1 MALYNEMSMDDYNK
15 LVARNQQRQSQAA
28 AQNLANRQAALQAAQ
43 GKKQGSLVDT
53 LVGLA
58 TGLKDKAVDAYDTA
72 KNIGKTVV
80 GGINQ
85 LTGNYDV
92 AKAQK
97 DDSTRR
103 NEIAKQFGY
112 NSYSDAINSG
122 TAGDDFWNAIKE
134 NNKTTQKQLKDDAKI
149 YRNNVGN
156 VTNIDLNK
164 AKGQALNTIDTVG
177 MALSGPSGVAANIIG
192 GGLTGIGDEY
202 KAAAAE
208 GRDFNANNAKVNAIA
223 GMAGGAAGSGAGG
236 MLGKAANKAGGNALG
251 KILGS
256 QLGQGIGSGAA
267 AGAAGAAAGTLAQ
280 GGTLQDALTNA
291 WEGAKG
297 GAVAGGAMAGTMGLA
312 GNALNRIRGGRATN
326 IADNAPIRNS
336 EPAEAQIVQ
345 KNRVEAPTA
354 QRIAETVETP
364 SNRRGIAIKD
374 LNAGIEEIPVRVVQG
389 VEPAQSQGRYID
401 SVVRRADANLPE
413 AKVPTVQE
421 RFARN
426 LGNGDT
432 LENIVA
438 RGEMGA
444 GNDFLTQMRAAG
456 VTPDDIQNLKTGA
469 QAAAADNSPFSAYG
483 MNNRQD
489 LPMLDRQEYYNDT
502 IGKIGRDSNANL
514 RAEDIPSYMQDKL
527 RNDAGKDFAS
537 NRDNESIMREVF
549 GNNLSKEDMY
559 KLYEELAQT
568 AQQPT
573 YTADNFGYA
582 LALDPELSQRVQ
594 QSFLDTYNPA
604 QKIDV
609 LGGPAIADNIPVTD
623 RTTRYAENTLP
634 AKQYKQ
640 AVAKMPEAETTTP
653 KPVVENA
660 TVQTE
665 PEIDYN
671 TQIQRQ
677 KAQIQADK
685 LKRQAIGGVMEQYGT
700 TRLSDRIEG
709 LPNAIEDMLKLGF
722 TERAEIDNYAK
733 QMTGKDSEIAKA
745 IRKSLND
752 AGTTDTN
759 LGITMEDVFA
769 SSGAEEAAQ
778 KKIKSFFDARQKKYT
793 TDNGTIKRADLYDL
807 GKELEK
813 EGYKKY
819 DRGVRNQ
826 NTTDQAY
833 GEALITL
840 SEAAIGK
847 ATDGVDVS
855 KNIDLNKLIAIAPDN
870 AEHIA
875 RMENLAQNA
884 KTVQDL
890 RSAMANATK
899 LNLLKQAEE
908 YNRNTY
914 GQNQGDFGKNANNA
928 IKGIKAA
935 NSRNPVIALTQAG
948 VEMATESPKMKQKAI
963 KKAYE
968 KAQKYQSQANGETP
982 IQTGKLAGIKEKVAN
997 IKDAGIVQGAK
1008 NIAGKAGE
1016 KLGNATSKLNDTTAA
1031 NIAIGGNTI
1040 GNIAQNMANRTI
1052 AKDQAEFA
1060 NNRANAAQAQAAYD
1074 QAATDYT
1081 TALANQQAAEQNVLQ
1096 GQTGN
1101 TTTLNRIAQAM
1112 DLAMAAGDINAYSQL
1127 ADLYKQAYNI
1137 YEMQNPQAK
1146 NEGKALSANQSKA
1159 LAAQQQL
1166 EQLAQMTPNAGT
1178 VASNIPLLGNLVDLT
1193 GGNEYAN
1200 QAEALATT
1208 LGYLLSGANI
1218 KESEAKRIGQSY
1230 VPTAFDSENVRQQK
1244 LDRARQ
1250 LIQSYMSDTGALAA

>member
-53 LVGLA
+53 LIGLA
-58 TGLKDKAVDAYDTA
+58 TGLKDKAVDAVDTA
-72 KNIGKTVV
+72 KTIGKTVV

-177 MALSGPSGVAANIIG
+177 MALPGGAGVAANILG

-236 MLGKAANKAGGNALG
+236 LLGRAANMAGGNALG

-280 GGTLQDALTNA
+280 GGSLQDALTNA

-312 GNALNRIRGGRATN
+312 GNALNRIRGGKAAN
-326 IADNAPIRNS
+326 IADNAPILNAK
-336 EPAEAQIVQ
+336 PAEAQIVQ
-345 KNRVEAPTA
+345 KNRIEAPTA

-374 LNAGIEEIPVRVVQG
+374 LNAGIEEIPVRLVQG
-389 VEPAQSQGRYID
+389 VEPAQSQGKYID

-444 GNDFLTQMRAAG
+444 GNDFLTQMKAAG
-456 VTPDDIQNLKTGA
+456 VTPEDIQNLKTGA
-469 QAAAADNSPFSAYG
+469 QVAAAENSPFSAYD
-483 MNNRQD
+483 MNSRQD

-527 RNDAGKDFAS
+527 RNDAGRGFAS

-549 GNNLSKEDMY
+549 GDNLSKEDMY

-609 LGGPAIADNIPVTD
+609 QGGPAIADNIPVTD

-634 AKQYKQ
+634 AKQYEQ

-653 KPVVENA
+653 TTVANNTA
-660 TVQTE
+660 VQTE
-665 PEIDYN
+665 QPRKIAVDPANQARLEREMYVAKKNQGEALLSQYGTLERPYRRMVGGDPEGVLNTLYDDYGLKTPADVQYAAKHVTGKDGVVSKMTRELAN
-671 TQIQRQ
+671 GAENVPTALSESWLDSIIVDNGLSEAEM
-677 KAQIQADK
+677 KSIKSQIQAVMNRTGENGYSDGATTLQTIKNLEGKIRDLKGQSGTYHNMSYADK
-685 LKRQAIGGVMEQYGT
+685 CRATALQMVRDELTDRLWANADIKSVMTDQNLNKLRSMYKDNSTWQNFVNNKLANAKDGAELRALMKPLVNGGQIVEGAQMTAGSVGERIAGAAAKGGSAKGAT
-700 TRLSDRIEG
+700 KNIISVGVDLLLNSDK
-709 LPNAIEDMLKLGF
+709 AKQK
-722 TERAEIDNYAK
+722 RAEKYA
-733 QMTGKDSEIAKA
+733 AKA
-745 IRKSLND
+745 KN
-752 AGTTDTN
+752 
-759 LGITMEDVFA
+759 
-769 SSGAEEAAQ
+769 AEAQ
-778 KKIKSFFDARQKKYT
+778 
-793 TDNGTIKRADLYDL
+793 L
-807 GKELEK
+807 
-813 EGYKKY
+813 
-819 DRGVRNQ
+819 
-826 NTTDQAY
+826 Y
-833 GEALITL
+833 GEAP
-840 SEAAIGK
+840 
-847 ATDGVDVS
+847 V
-855 KNIDLNKLIAIAPDN
+855 
-870 AEHIA
+870 
-875 RMENLAQNA
+875 
-884 KTVQDL
+884 
-890 RSAMANATK
+890 TK
-899 LNLLKQAEE
+899 
-908 YNRNTY
+908 
-914 GQNQGDFGKNANNA
+914 
-928 IKGIKAA
+928 
-935 NSRNPVIALTQAG
+935 
-948 VEMATESPKMKQKAI
+948 
-963 KKAYE
+963 
-968 KAQKYQSQANGETP
+968 
-982 IQTGKLAGIKEKVAN
+982 TGKLGAITEKAGKV
-997 IKDAGIVQGAK
+997 GETAK
-1008 NIAGKAGE
+1008 NIANKAGE
-1016 KLGNATSKLNDTTAA
+1016 KIGNATSKLNDATAA
-1031 NIAIGGNTI
+1031 NIALGGTTL

-1060 NNRANAAQAQAAYD
+1060 KNRAAVAQEQANYD
-1074 QAATDYT
+1074 QAANDYT
-1081 TALANQQAAEQNVLQ
+1081 AALANQQAAEQNVLQ

-1101 TTTLNRIAQAM
+1101 TATLNRIAQAM
-1112 DLAMAAGDINAYSQL
+1112 DAAMTAGDINAYSQL
-1127 ADLYKQAYNI
+1127 ADLYKQAYSI
-1137 YEMQNPQAK
+1137 YEMQNPTAK
-1146 NEGKALSANQSKA
+1146 TESKALSANQSKA
-1159 LAAQQQL
+1159 LAASQQL

-1178 VASNIPLLGNLVDLT
+1178 VASNIPLLGNLVDLA

-1230 VPTAFDSENVRQQK
+1230 VPSAFDSENVRQQK

-1250 LIQSYMSDTGALAA
+1250 LIQSYMSDTGAIQQ

>member
-72 KNIGKTVV
+72 KTIGKTVV

-92 AKAQK
+92 ARAQK

-177 MALSGPSGVAANIIG
+177 MALPGGAGVAANILG

-208 GRDFNANNAKVNAIA
+208 GRDFNANNAKINAIA

-236 MLGKAANKAGGNALG
+236 LLGKAANKAGGNALG

-280 GGTLQDALTNA
+280 GGSLQDALTNA

-312 GNALNRIRGGRATN
+312 GNALNRIRGGRAAN
-326 IADNAPIRNS
+326 IADNAPIRNA

-364 SNRRGIAIKD
+364 SNRRGIAITD
-374 LNAGIEEIPVRVVQG
+374 LDAGTQEINVRN
-389 VEPAQSQGRYID
+389 GRPTENRGKYID

-444 GNDFLTQMRAAG
+444 GNDFLTQMKAAG
-456 VTPDDIQNLKTGA
+456 VTPEDIQNLKTGA
-469 QAAAADNSPFSAYG
+469 QVAAAENSPFSAYD
-483 MNNRQD
+483 MNSRQD

-514 RAEDIPSYMQDKL
+514 RAEDIPSYTQDKL
-527 RNDAGKDFAS
+527 RNDAGKGFAS

-549 GNNLSKEDMY
+549 GDNLSKEDMY

-582 LALDPELSQRVQ
+582 LALDPELSKRVQ

-609 LGGPAIADNIPVTD
+609 QGGPAIADNIPVTD

-634 AKQYKQ
+634 AKQYEQ
-640 AVAKMPEAETTTP
+640 AVAKMPEAETTMP

-660 TVQTE
+660 TAQAEPARKVAVDPQTQARLE
-665 PEIDYN
+665 REKS
-671 TQIQRQ
+671 QAKQ
-677 KAQIQADK
+677 AQGEA
-685 LKRQAIGGVMEQYGT
+685 LLSQYGT
-700 TRLSDRIEG
+700 LTEPVRRSVGGDPAGVLTTLYDEYG
-709 LPNAIEDMLKLGF
+709 LKTP
-722 TERAEIDNYAK
+722 AEVQYAANHV
-733 QMTGKDSEIAKA
+733 TGKDGVGSKMTRQAAASAENIPATLDKTFLEQTMAWNGCTDDEIKT
-745 IRKSLND
+745 LNKQIQGFINKTGD
-752 AGTTDTN
+752 TGYTDGTAMLATIKNFEGEMRN
-759 LGITMEDVFA
+759 LKGENGTYHHMTE
-769 SSGAEEAAQ
+769 S
-778 KKIKSFFDARQKKYT
+778 DARKYRVLQAVKDEL
-793 TDNGTIKRADLYDL
+793 TDRLWANADVSKVMTENNIKTLRSMYDSPQWQAFIDKFQQSKDGREMRAYMKPLVDGAKIVQGAKSNAGSFSEAVASGLKTGKATGAAKSMAGYVIDKLANSEKALQKRA
-807 GKELEK
+807 ELNANK
-813 EGYKKY
+813 A
-819 DRGVRNQ
+819 RNAEAQ
-826 NTTDQAY
+826 LY
-833 GEALITL
+833 GEAPTTPT
-840 SEAAIGK
+840 GK
-847 ATDGVDVS
+847 VAQA
-855 KNIDLNKLIAIAPDN
+855 KQFIAD
-870 AEHIA
+870 
-875 RMENLAQNA
+875 
-884 KTVQDL
+884 KTGRV
-890 RSAMANATK
+890 
-899 LNLLKQAEE
+899 
-908 YNRNTY
+908 
-914 GQNQGDFGKNANNA
+914 
-928 IKGIKAA
+928 
-935 NSRNPVIALTQAG
+935 
-948 VEMATESPKMKQKAI
+948 
-963 KKAYE
+963 
-968 KAQKYQSQANGETP
+968 GET
-982 IQTGKLAGIKEKVAN
+982 
-997 IKDAGIVQGAK
+997 AK

-1016 KLGNATSKLNDTTAA
+1016 KIGNATSKLNDTAAA
-1031 NIAIGGNTI
+1031 NIAIGGSTL

-1081 TALANQQAAEQNVLQ
+1081 TALSNQQAAEQNVLQ

-1101 TTTLNRIAQAM
+1101 TATLNRIAQAM

-1137 YEMQNPQAK
+1137 YEMQNPTAK
-1146 NEGKALSANQSKA
+1146 TEGKALTSTQSKA
-1159 LAAQQQL
+1159 LAGLQQL
-1166 EQLAQMTPNAGT
+1166 ETLKGMQSGVRTALAD
-1178 VASNIPLLGNLVDLT
+1178 SPLGGLIDLT
-1193 GGNEYAN
+1193 GGDEYSN
-1200 QAEALATT
+1200 QAKSLALT
-1208 LGYLLSGANI
+1208 LGYLQSGANI
-1218 KESEAKRIGQSY
+1218 TPKEAEKIGKAYIPS
-1230 VPTAFDSENVRQQK
+1230 AFDSEETRQGK
-1244 LDRARQ
+1244 LARAEQ
-1250 LIQSYMSDTGALAA
+1250 LLRDYLADTSALQA

>member
-72 KNIGKTVV
+72 KTIGKTVV

-177 MALSGPSGVAANIIG
+177 MALPGGAGVAANILG

-208 GRDFNANNAKVNAIA
+208 GRDFNANNAKINAIA

-236 MLGKAANKAGGNALG
+236 LLGKAANKAGGNALG

-267 AGAAGAAAGTLAQ
+267 AGAAGAAAGTLAR
-280 GGTLQDALTNA
+280 GGSLQDALTNA

-326 IADNAPIRNS
+326 IADNAPIRNA

-389 VEPAQSQGRYID
+389 VEPAQSQGKYID

-444 GNDFLTQMRAAG
+444 GNDFLTQMMAAG
-456 VTPDDIQNLKTGA
+456 VTPEDIQSLKTGA
-469 QAAAADNSPFSAYG
+469 QVAAAENSPFSAYD
-483 MNNRQD
+483 MNSRQD

-527 RNDAGKDFAS
+527 RNDAGKGFAS

-609 LGGPAIADNIPVTD
+609 QGGPAIADNIPVTD

-634 AKQYKQ
+634 AKKYEQ

-653 KPVVENA
+653 KTVVENA
-660 TVQTE
+660 TIKAEPARKVAVDPQTQARLE
-665 PEIDYN
+665 REKS
-671 TQIQRQ
+671 QAKQ
-677 KAQIQADK
+677 AQGEA
-685 LKRQAIGGVMEQYGT
+685 LLAQYGT
-700 TRLSDRIEG
+700 LTEPVRRSVGGDPAGVLTTLYDEYG
-709 LPNAIEDMLKLGF
+709 LKTP
-722 TERAEIDNYAK
+722 AEVQYAANHV
-733 QMTGKDSEIAKA
+733 TGKDGVGSKMTRQAA
-745 IRKSLND
+745 
-752 AGTTDTN
+752 
-759 LGITMEDVFA
+759 A
-769 SSGAEEAAQ
+769 SAENIPATLD
-778 KKIKSFFDARQKKYT
+778 KSFLEQTMAWNGCTDDEIKTLNKQIQGFINKTGDTGYTDGTAMLATIKNFEGEMRNLKGENGTYHHMTESDARKYRVLQAVKDEL
-793 TDNGTIKRADLYDL
+793 TDRLWANADVSKVMTENNIKTLRSMYDSPQWQAFIDKFQQSKDGREMRAYMKPLVDGAKIVQGAKSNAGSFSEAVANGLKTGKATGAAKSMAGYAIDKLANSEKALQKRA
-807 GKELEK
+807 ELNANK
-813 EGYKKY
+813 A
-819 DRGVRNQ
+819 RNAEAQ
-826 NTTDQAY
+826 LY
-833 GEALITL
+833 GEAPATPT
-840 SEAAIGK
+840 GK
-847 ATDGVDVS
+847 VAQA
-855 KNIDLNKLIAIAPDN
+855 KQFIAD
-870 AEHIA
+870 
-875 RMENLAQNA
+875 
-884 KTVQDL
+884 KTGRV
-890 RSAMANATK
+890 
-899 LNLLKQAEE
+899 
-908 YNRNTY
+908 
-914 GQNQGDFGKNANNA
+914 
-928 IKGIKAA
+928 
-935 NSRNPVIALTQAG
+935 
-948 VEMATESPKMKQKAI
+948 
-963 KKAYE
+963 
-968 KAQKYQSQANGETP
+968 GET
-982 IQTGKLAGIKEKVAN
+982 
-997 IKDAGIVQGAK
+997 AK

-1016 KLGNATSKLNDTTAA
+1016 KIGNATSKLNDTTAA
-1031 NIAIGGNTI
+1031 NIAIGGSTL

-1101 TTTLNRIAQAM
+1101 TATLNRIAQAM
-1112 DLAMAAGDINAYSQL
+1112 DSAMAAGDINAYSQL

-1137 YEMQNPQAK
+1137 YEMQNPTSNAK
-1146 NEGKALSANQSKA
+1146 DAKDLTASQSKA

-1166 EQLAQMTPNAGT
+1166 QALAQMTPNAGT
-1178 VASNIPLLGNLVDLT
+1178 VASSIPLIGNLVDLT
-1193 GGNEYAN
+1193 GGNEYAT
-1200 QAEALATT
+1200 ASEALATT

-1218 KESEAKRIGQSY
+1218 KESEAKSIGKSY
-1230 VPTAFDSENVRQQK
+1230 VPSVFDSEEVKQRK
-1244 LDRARQ
+1244 LAQAQD
-1250 LIQSYMSDTGALAA
+1250 LINSYLGDTSMLQR

>member
-72 KNIGKTVV
+72 KTIGKTVV

-92 AKAQK
+92 ARAQK

-177 MALSGPSGVAANIIG
+177 MALPGGAGVAANILG

-208 GRDFNANNAKVNAIA
+208 GRDFNANNAKINAIA

-236 MLGKAANKAGGNALG
+236 LLGKAANKAGGNALG

-326 IADNAPIRNS
+326 IADNAPIRNA

-364 SNRRGIAIKD
+364 SNRRGIAITD
-374 LNAGIEEIPVRVVQG
+374 LDAGTQEINVRN
-389 VEPAQSQGRYID
+389 GRPTENRGKYID

-444 GNDFLTQMRAAG
+444 GNDFLTQMKAAG
-456 VTPDDIQNLKTGA
+456 VTPEDIQNLKTGA
-469 QAAAADNSPFSAYG
+469 QVAAAENSPFSAYD
-483 MNNRQD
+483 MNSRQD

-527 RNDAGKDFAS
+527 RNDAGKGFAS

-549 GNNLSKEDMY
+549 GDNLSKEDMY

-582 LALDPELSQRVQ
+582 LALDPELSKRVQ

-609 LGGPAIADNIPVTD
+609 QGGPAIADNIPVTD

-634 AKQYKQ
+634 AKQYEQ

-653 KPVVENA
+653 KTVVENA

-665 PEIDYN
+665 PELDYN
-671 TQIQRQ
+671 TQLSRQ
-677 KAQIQADK
+677 KAQIAADK
-685 LKRQAIGGVMEQYGT
+685 AKLQATRGVLEQYGT

-709 LPNAIEDMLKLGF
+709 LPNAIQDMLDLGLAD
-722 TERAEIDNYAK
+722 RAEIDLFSKKLAS
-733 QMTGKDSEIAKA
+733 GDSELAKA

-752 AGTTDTN
+752 AGNIDANTGFTW
-759 LGITMEDVFA
+759 EQVFA
-769 SSGAEEAAQ
+769 ASGAQEPAQ
-778 KKIKSFFDARQKKYT
+778 KKIKSFYDAQSKKYQVNA
-793 TDNGTIKRADLYDL
+793 DGTMARSDMYDL
-807 GKELEK
+807 GKSLEK
-813 EGYKKY
+813 EGYKRY

-826 NTTDQAY
+826 NNTDY
-833 GEALITL
+833 EMGEALINM
-840 SEAAIGK
+840 SQDIIGK

-855 KNIDLNKLIAIAPDN
+855 GKFDANKLKNLLPGNEVWANKVDTLN
-870 AEHIA
+870 A
-875 RMENLAQNA
+875 NA

-890 RSAMANATK
+890 RSAMASATK
-899 LNLLKQAEE
+899 MNLLKQAEE
-908 YNRNTY
+908 YNLNTY
-914 GQNQGDFGKNANNA
+914 GQNVGGKG
-928 IKGIKAA
+928 KGGAAVKAA
-935 NSRNPVIALTQAG
+935 KSFLTGKPLAAAEAG
-948 VEMATESPKMKQKAI
+948 AEMVLGSNTVKQKAI
-963 KKAYE
+963 KKSYDNY
-968 KAQKYQSQANGETP
+968 KKYQAQANGEVPTTP
-982 IQTGKLAGIKEKVAN
+982 TGKVAQAKQFIADKAGRVGET
-997 IKDAGIVQGAK
+997 AK

-1016 KLGNATSKLNDTTAA
+1016 KIGNATSKLNDTTAA
-1031 NIAIGGNTI
+1031 NIAIGGSTL

-1081 TALANQQAAEQNVLQ
+1081 TALSNQQAAEQNVLQ

-1101 TTTLNRIAQAM
+1101 TATLNRIAQAM

-1137 YEMQNPQAK
+1137 YEMQNPTTK
-1146 NEGKALSANQSKA
+1146 SDNKALSANQSKA
-1159 LAAQQQL
+1159 LAASQQL

-1230 VPTAFDSENVRQQK
+1230 VPNAFDSENVRQQK

>member
-1 MALYNEMSMDDYNK
+1 MALYKETSYDDW
-15 LVARNQQRQSQAA
+15 ARRQRQSLANSAQNLQQKQAGLEA
-28 AQNLANRQAALQAAQ
+28 AQNAKQKTTLESALS
-43 GKKQGSLVDT
+43 G
-53 LVGLA
+53 LVG
-58 TGLKDKAVDAYDTA
+58 GLKERGSDILNTA

-80 GGINQ
+80 GSINQ
-85 LTGNYDV
+85 IGANK
-92 AKAQK
+92 AIENAQK
-97 DDSTRR
+97 DDSKRR
-103 NEIAKQFGY
+103 NEIAKKYGF
-112 NSYSDAINSG
+112 NSYSEAANSG
-122 TAGDDFWNAIKE
+122 NASQEFWNEIKD
-134 NNKTTQKQLKDDAKI
+134 NNKQTKEKQEQ
-149 YRNNVGN
+149 NNARQGSFGD
-156 VTNIDLNK
+156 VTKVNTNE
-164 AKGQALNTIDTVG
+164 AKGQALNTIDSVLDLLPG
-177 MALSGPSGVAANIIG
+177 GLGAAANIAG
-192 GGLTGIGDEY
+192 GGISGIGDEY
-202 KAAAAE
+202 KAA
-208 GRDFNANNAKVNAIA
+208 GRENRDIDWTNARNNALVGAASGIA
-223 GMAGGAAGSGAGG
+223 GMAGGNALGSAATK
-236 MLGKAANKAGGNALG
+236 LGGNALG
-251 KILGS
+251 KLAGS
-256 QLGQGIGSGAA
+256 QLAKGIAGGAASGAV
-267 AGAAGAAAGTLAQ
+267 GGGLGTYLN
-280 GGTLQDALTNA
+280 GGSLEDALLA
-291 WEGAKG
+291 AKEGAKAGAIG
-297 GAVAGGAMAGTMGLA
+297 GGVMAGTMGL
-312 GNALNRIRGGRATN
+312 GGTALNKLRNRGGNIKTPGVEPMEATT
-326 IADNAPIRNS
+326 
-336 EPAEAQIVQ
+336 VQ
-345 KNRVEAPTA
+345 KNRIDQPTA
-354 QRIAETVETP
+354 QRIEAEAP
-364 SNRRGIAIKD
+364 STRRGIAITD
-374 LNAGIEEIPVRVVQG
+374 LDAGEQAINVRN
-389 VEPAQSQGRYID
+389 GRPTESRGKYID
-401 SVVRRADANLPE
+401 SVVRRSDANLPE
-413 AKVPTVQE
+413 AQKPTYDQ
-421 RFARN
+421 RFSK
-426 LGNGDT
+426 
-432 LENIVA
+432 LENI
-438 RGEMGA
+438 GD
-444 GNDFLTQMRAAG
+444 N
-456 VTPDDIQNLKTGA
+456 NLLDA
-469 QAAAADNSPFSAYG
+469 L
-483 MNNRQD
+483 NNRKSVYGQEYAYENLIEDMTPALRERVKEAVREGAEYNNPYREFEQYDIYSQSD
-489 LPMLDRQEYYNDT
+489 LPKLNRQEYYEDT
-502 IGKIGRDSNANL
+502 YGKLKNKGGIMS
-514 RAEDIPSYMQDKL
+514 AEDIPSYMQPHLSDQIPRGNDVILSELFKL
-527 RNDAGKDFAS
+527 GSGAEQKQDLTDS
-537 NRDNESIMREVF
+537 YE
-549 GNNLSKEDMY
+549 LY
-559 KLYEELAQT
+559 KRIAQT
-568 AQQPT
+568 RAPKKT
-573 YTADNFGYA
+573 YSQENLATG
-582 LALDPELSQRVQ
+582 LALDDQLRADITKQLV
-594 QSFLDTYNPA
+594 DTYAPTRKISIEKALGQTQDVPVENLATNYQRSTIPA
-604 QKIDV
+604 RQYDQQTVK
-609 LGGPAIADNIPVTD
+609 NI
-623 RTTRYAENTLP
+623 
-634 AKQYKQ
+634 
-640 AVAKMPEAETTTP
+640 PEAETATNRALT
-653 KPVVENA
+653 NA
-660 TVQTE
+660 PEQRIATQE
-665 PEIDYN
+665 PELDYN

-752 AGTTDTN
+752 AGATDTN

-778 KKIKSFFDARQKKYT
+778 KKIKSFFDAHQKKYA
-793 TDNGTIKRADLYDL
+793 TDNGTIKRSDLYDL

-948 VEMATESPKMKQKAI
+948 IEMASESPKIKQKAI

-968 KAQKYQSQANGETP
+968 KAQKFQSQANGETP
-982 IQTGKLAGIKEKVAN
+982 IQTGKLAGIKEKIAN

-1008 NIAGKAGE
+1008 NIANGAAE
-1016 KLGNATSKLNDTTAA
+1016 RIGNATANLNNETLSNIGLNDGLTLGTYMT
-1031 NIAIGGNTI
+1031 N
-1040 GNIAQNMANRTI
+1040 QANRQI
-1052 AKDQAEFA
+1052 GAEQARDAVERM
-1060 NNRANAAQAQAAYD
+1060 NNAQAVQAAQADYD
-1074 QAATDYT
+1074 N
-1081 TALANQQAAEQNVLQ
+1081 ALADYQAQEATYNNQMAQLQ
-1096 GQTGN
+1096 SQTGN
-1101 TTTLNRIAQAM
+1101 TATLNRIAQAM

-1137 YEMQNPQAK
+1137 YEMQNPTTK

-1159 LAAQQQL
+1159 LAASQQL

-1250 LIQSYMSDTGALAA
+1250 LIQSYMSDTGAIQQ

>member
-58 TGLKDKAVDAYDTA
+58 TGLKERGSDILNTA
-72 KNIGKTVV
+72 KNVGKTAV
-80 GGINQ
+80 G
-85 LTGNYDV
+85 LAEKWTGQDGNKEI
-92 AKAQK
+92 KAIQN
-97 DDSTRR
+97 DDSARR
-103 NEIAKQFGY
+103 NEIAKKYGF
-112 NSYSDAINSG
+112 NSYSEAINSG
-122 TAGDDFWNAIKE
+122 KVGDDFWNEIKS
-134 NNKTTQKQLKDDAKI
+134 NNEKTKELQKKNDKWIDN
-149 YRNNVGN
+149 RVGN
-156 VTNIDLNK
+156 VTKINTNE
-164 AKGQALNTIDTVG
+164 AKGQALNTIDSVFG
-177 MALSGPSGVAANIIG
+177 LLPGGAGAAANVVG
-192 GGLTGIGDEY
+192 GGLSGIGDEY

-236 MLGKAANKAGGNALG
+236 LLGKAANKAGGNALG

-312 GNALNRIRGGRATN
+312 GNALNRIRGGRAAN
-326 IADNAPIRNS
+326 IADNAPIRNA

-364 SNRRGIAIKD
+364 SNRRGIAITD
-374 LNAGIEEIPVRVVQG
+374 LDAGAQEVNVRN
-389 VEPAQSQGRYID
+389 GRPTESRGKYID
-401 SVVRRADANLPE
+401 SVVRRSDANLPE
-413 AKVPTVQE
+413 AQRPVYTRVAEPIIDTDGNFFVNDGIERIKTINGKTTTYTGDGDWNGAKVYSQDGRGLPDGYKLMFDENAAPANNYVAIENPNGNKALIELPQASEYDYE
-421 RFARN
+421 RVGMATGRDREGLMDSGLIAPEGGFR
-426 LGNGDT
+426 
-432 LENIVA
+432 
-438 RGEMGA
+438 GA
-444 GNDFLTQMRAAG
+444 GTPRKISIEKALGQTQDVPVENLTTNYQR
-456 VTPDDIQNLKTGA
+456 
-469 QAAAADNSPFSAYG
+469 S
-483 MNNRQD
+483 
-489 LPMLDRQEYYNDT
+489 T
-502 IGKIGRDSNANL
+502 I
-514 RAEDIPSYMQDKL
+514 
-527 RNDAGKDFAS
+527 
-537 NRDNESIMREVF
+537 
-549 GNNLSKEDMY
+549 
-559 KLYEELAQT
+559 
-568 AQQPT
+568 
-573 YTADNFGYA
+573 
-582 LALDPELSQRVQ
+582 
-594 QSFLDTYNPA
+594 
-604 QKIDV
+604 
-609 LGGPAIADNIPVTD
+609 
-623 RTTRYAENTLP
+623 P
-634 AKQYKQ
+634 AKQYEQ
-640 AVAKMPEAETTTP
+640 TVAKMPEAETTTP
-653 KPVVENA
+653 KTVVENA

-665 PEIDYN
+665 PELDYN
-671 TQIQRQ
+671 TQLSRQ
-677 KAQIQADK
+677 KAQIAADK
-685 LKRQAIGGVMEQYGT
+685 AKLQATRGVLEQYGT

-709 LPNAIEDMLKLGF
+709 LPNAIQDMLDLGLAD
-722 TERAEIDNYAK
+722 RAEIDLFSKKLAS
-733 QMTGKDSEIAKA
+733 GDSELAKA

-752 AGTTDTN
+752 AGNIDANTGFTW
-759 LGITMEDVFA
+759 EQVFA
-769 SSGAEEAAQ
+769 ASGAQEPAQ
-778 KKIKSFFDARQKKYT
+778 KKIKSFYDAQSKKYQVNA
-793 TDNGTIKRADLYDL
+793 DGTMARSDMYDL
-807 GKELEK
+807 GKSLEK
-813 EGYKKY
+813 EGYKRY

-826 NTTDQAY
+826 NNTDY
-833 GEALITL
+833 EMGEALINM
-840 SEAAIGK
+840 SQDIIGK

-855 KNIDLNKLIAIAPDN
+855 GKFDANKLKNLLPGNEVWANKVDTLN
-870 AEHIA
+870 A
-875 RMENLAQNA
+875 NA

-890 RSAMANATK
+890 RSAMASATK
-899 LNLLKQAEE
+899 MNLLKQAEE
-908 YNRNTY
+908 YNLNTY
-914 GQNQGDFGKNANNA
+914 GQNVGGKG
-928 IKGIKAA
+928 KGGAAVKAA
-935 NSRNPVIALTQAG
+935 KSFLTGKPLAAAEAG
-948 VEMATESPKMKQKAI
+948 AEMVLGSNTVKQKAI
-963 KKAYE
+963 KKSYDNY
-968 KAQKYQSQANGETP
+968 KKYQAQANGEVPTTP
-982 IQTGKLAGIKEKVAN
+982 TGKVAQAKQFIADKAGRVGET
-997 IKDAGIVQGAK
+997 AK

-1016 KLGNATSKLNDTTAA
+1016 KIGNATSKLNDTTAA
-1031 NIAIGGNTI
+1031 NIAIGGSTL

-1052 AKDQAEFA
+1052 AKNQAEFA
-1060 NNRANAAQAQAAYD
+1060 NNRANAAQAQTAYD

-1101 TTTLNRIAQAM
+1101 TATLNRIAQAM

-1137 YEMQNPQAK
+1137 YEMQNPTAK
-1146 NEGKALSANQSKA
+1146 TESKALSANQSKA
-1159 LAAQQQL
+1159 LAASQQL

-1230 VPTAFDSENVRQQK
+1230 VPNAFDSENVRQQK

>member
-58 TGLKDKAVDAYDTA
+58 TGLKDKAVDAVDTA
-72 KNIGKTVV
+72 KTIGKTVV

-177 MALSGPSGVAANIIG
+177 MALPGVWGVGANILG

-202 KAAAAE
+202 KAAAAD

-236 MLGKAANKAGGNALG
+236 LLSKAANKAGGNALG

-280 GGTLQDALTNA
+280 GGSLQDALTNA

-312 GNALNRIRGGRATN
+312 GNALNRIRGGRAAN
-326 IADNAPIRNS
+326 IADNAPIRNA

-345 KNRVEAPTA
+345 KNRIEAPTA

-413 AKVPTVQE
+413 AKAPTVQE

-527 RNDAGKDFAS
+527 RNDAGKGFAS

-594 QSFLDTYNPA
+594 QSFLDTYSPA

-609 LGGPAIADNIPVTD
+609 LGGPTIADTIPVTD

-634 AKQYKQ
+634 AKQYEQ
-640 AVAKMPEAETTTP
+640 TVAKMPEAETTAP
-653 KPVVENA
+653 KTVVDNA
-660 TVQTE
+660 TVQAE
-665 PEIDYN
+665 PDYN
-671 TQIQRQ
+671 AQIQRQ

-709 LPNAIEDMLKLGF
+709 LPNAIEDMLELGF

-733 QMTGKDSEIAKA
+733 QMTGKDSEIAKT

-778 KKIKSFFDARQKKYT
+778 KKIKSFFDARQKKYA
-793 TDNGTIKRADLYDL
+793 TDNGTIKRSDLYDL

-855 KNIDLNKLIAIAPDN
+855 KNIDLNKLIAIAPGN

-890 RSAMANATK
+890 RSAMASATK
-899 LNLLKQAEE
+899 MNLLKQAEE
-908 YNRNTY
+908 YNLNTY
-914 GQNQGDFGKNANNA
+914 GQNVGGKG
-928 IKGIKAA
+928 KGSAAVKAA
-935 NSRNPVIALTQAG
+935 KSILTGKPLAAAEAG
-948 VEMATESPKMKQKAI
+948 AEMVLGSNTAKQKAI
-963 KKAYE
+963 KKSYDNY
-968 KAQKYQSQANGETP
+968 KKYQAQANGEAPTTP
-982 IQTGKLAGIKEKVAN
+982 TGKVAQAKQLIADKTGKV
-997 IKDAGIVQGAK
+997 GETAK

-1031 NIAIGGNTI
+1031 NIAIGGNTL

-1101 TTTLNRIAQAM
+1101 TATLNRIAQAM
-1112 DLAMAAGDINAYSQL
+1112 DSAMAAGDINAYSQL

-1137 YEMQNPQAK
+1137 YEMQNPTAK
-1146 NEGKALSANQSKA
+1146 SDNKALSANQSKA
-1159 LAAQQQL
+1159 LAASQQL

-1178 VASNIPLLGNLVDLT
+1178 VASNIPLLGNLVDLA

-1230 VPTAFDSENVRQQK
+1230 VPSAFDSENVRQQK

-1250 LIQSYMSDTGALAA
+1250 LIQSYMSDTGAIQQ